1 MQATR
6 GIKAAAWASVCGL
19 GLWTGCTIES
29 RDPATTQSAAAVDS
43 RIVELRGKYVL
54 AEAPSGTA
62 SIYDAKRALE
72 QSPEV
77 VLTGRIGAGK
87 HDPWEKGKA
96 TFVISDAAVEP
107 SGHEQDP
114 NHDKDNCPFC
124 KRRSS
129 PAETTAIVQFVDDQG
144 EVLAVDAQQLLDAQR
159 DQLVIVRGKG
169 QVNGLGTLVVS
180 VQGIY
185 LKR

>member
-1 MQATR
+1 MRAGRIFRATV
-6 GIKAAAWASVCGL
+6 WASAVGL
-19 GLWTGCTIES
+19 GLSTGCTIES
-29 RDPATTQSAAAVDS
+29 RDPATTQTAAAVDPQ
-43 RIVELRGKYVL
+43 IDQLRGKYVL
-54 AEAPSGTA
+54 AEAPAGTVT
-62 SIYDAKRALE
+62 IYDAKRALE

-129 PAETTAIVQFVDDQG
+129 PAETTAIVQFVDEQG
-144 EVLAVDAQQLLDAQR
+144 EVLAVDAQTLLDAQR

-169 QVNGLGTLVVS
+169 EVNGLGTLVVS

-185 LKR
+185 VKR